1 MNTNVFAGDS
11 KDAKIGRKWLI
22 GLLEERS
29 IEIVFTKKDGTERTM
44 KCTLQEDYLPE
55 YGVIEIDKDRCKKDS
70 LAVFDIEKEGWRSFR
85 WDSIK
90 QVNFSLESEDA

>member
-1 MNTNVFAGDS
+1 MNPNVFTGDS
-11 KDAKIGRKWLI
+11 EDARIGREWLI

-29 IEIVFTKKDGTERTM
+29 VEIVFTKKDGTERTM
-44 KCTLQEDYLPE
+44 KCTLMEKILPE
-55 YGVIEIDKDRCKKDS
+55 TVGSDRPRSDDA
-70 LAVFDIEKEGWRSFR
+70 LAVYDLEKEGWRSFR